1 MAKVT
6 TTVCDHCGARLD
18 GSEDFM
24 GWPFDLFTLGDL
36 KEVDLC
42 IRCAKEFDKMVYRF
56 VNKQY
61 VEEDE

>member
-6 TTVCDHCGARLD
+6 TTVCDKCGALLNWQV
-18 GSEDFM
+18 DFV
-24 GWPFDLFTLGDL
+24 GRQLDLFADMT
-36 KEVDLC
+36 EVDLC
-42 IRCAKEFDKMVYRF
+42 RRCAKEFDKMVYRF